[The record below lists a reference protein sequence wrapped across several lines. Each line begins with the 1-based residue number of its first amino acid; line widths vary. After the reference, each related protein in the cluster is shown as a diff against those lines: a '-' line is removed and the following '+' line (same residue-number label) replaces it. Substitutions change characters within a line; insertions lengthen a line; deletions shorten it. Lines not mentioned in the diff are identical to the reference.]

1 MQAIIERCAGIDI
14 GKKFITVCVLI
25 GTADAEPTAAKRMF
39 GTFNA
44 ELEELRN
51 WLREQECTHVAME
64 STGPYWQ
71 PVFNILEDAFVVV
84 LANGEQVKARRGH
97 KTDWKDCAGLA
108 DLLRHGMI
116 RPSFI
121 PPRVIRELRD
131 LTRRRKR
138 ILGHGTSER
147 NRIQKVLEDA
157 NVKLGSVLT
166 DVFGASGQLILK
178 ALLEGK
184 AGPAEMAELARGT
197 ARKKIPALV
206 EALQAHR
213 MSDHHRTM
221 IRFSV
226 EHLQFL
232 EQQLQAVDAEIL
244 KKINEGGL
252 EESFQLLQSIPGVQ
266 QDSAAAILAEI
277 GPDLKTF
284 PSAAHLSSWAGVC
297 PGNTR
302 SAGKE
307 RNRHITHGN
316 RWLRTSLVECAWA
329 ASVKKNC
336 FLRDRFWRLAGGGN
350 RKRAL
355 MAIAHSLLGLIYIA
369 LTTRQP
375 YQERGAIELDEAKRQ
390 RLIRH
395 HIRRLGKLGIC
406 FSSRIQDYVTVDL
419 RRGPRQARQPAP
431 SGT

>member
-1 MQAIIERCAGIDI
+1 
-14 GKKFITVCVLI
+14 
-25 GTADAEPTAAKRMF
+25 
-39 GTFNA
+39 
-44 ELEELRN
+44 
-51 WLREQECTHVAME
+51 
-64 STGPYWQ
+64 
-71 PVFNILEDAFVVV
+71 
-84 LANGEQVKARRGH
+84 
-97 KTDWKDCAGLA
+97 
-108 DLLRHGMI
+108 
-116 RPSFI
+116 
-121 PPRVIRELRD
+121 
-131 LTRRRKR
+131 
-138 ILGHGTSER
+138 
-147 NRIQKVLEDA
+147 
-157 NVKLGSVLT
+157 
-166 DVFGASGQLILK
+166 
-178 ALLEGK
+178 
-184 AGPAEMAELARGT
+184 MAQLARGT

-221 IRFSV
+221 IRLSV

-232 EQQLQAVDAEIL
+232 EQQLQAIDAEIL
-244 KKINEGGL
+244 KKINEAAL
-252 EESFQLLQSIPGVQ
+252 DEAFRLLQSIPGVQ

-307 RNRHITHGN
+307 RNPHVTHGN

-336 FLRDRFWRLAGGGN
+336 FLHDRFWRLAAGGN

-355 MAIAHSLLGLIYIA
+355 MAIAHSLLGLIYVA

-406 FSSRIQDYVTVDL
+406 FSSRVQDYVTVDL
-419 RRGPRQARQPAP
+419 RRGPRHGHPP
-431 SGT
+431 VLSST